1 MKNNRKRAQAFCHQ
15 FDWYANPVTLTYSQ
29 KKSFTTVPGAICSI
43 ISGIL
48 LSYYVILNVLVFFIG
63 TNWIQSEQFKPVDHE
78 NPDEY
83 TITYKNLSLGTKIA
97 SDDPSISSADMDT
110 YVEGVYLQLTI
121 PKVGDA
127 QYEYIQAVPCLD
139 LHKDDLPENI
149 QKAIEGYMCPK
160 VSEVKI

>member
-1 MKNNRKRAQAFCHQ
+1 MKNNRERAQAFCHQ

-48 LSYYVILNVLVFFIG
+48 LAYYVILNVLVFFIG
-63 TNWIQSEQFKPVDHE
+63 ENWIQSEHFKPVDHQ

-83 TITYKNLSLGTKIA
+83 IITYKNLSLATKIT
-97 SDDPSISSADMDT
+97 SDDESINSAMDS
-110 YVEGVYLQLTI
+110 YVEGVYLQLSI
-121 PKVGDA
+121 DKEGNK
-127 QYEYIQAVPCLD
+127 QEKYIQAVDCLE
-139 LHKDDLPENI
+139 LYKEELPEDI
-149 QKAIEGYMCPK
+149 QEAVKGYKCPK